1 MSDRFHIVLYMSLVD
16 DQRLHT
22 IVRLLFG
29 FSHAAR
35 KLVEGSLDEKCA
47 STAPKSAQPPKCSMR
62 FSPALQSL
70 LTWVGRICA
79 RPGRL
84 DHDEPAH
91 QGMPEADL
99 HLLWWTPQ
107 KAPSSWWT
115 PSFYMKMMGVFLGL
129 IAAMELR
136 SQVSPS
142 VCAMPRPFMVKC

>member
-1 MSDRFHIVLYMSLVD
+1 
-16 DQRLHT
+16 
-22 IVRLLFG
+22 
-29 FSHAAR
+29 
-35 KLVEGSLDEKCA
+35 
-47 STAPKSAQPPKCSMR
+47 MR

-91 QGMPEADL
+91 QDVPEADL

-115 PSFYMKMMGVFLGL
+115 PSFYMKRMGMFLGL
-129 IAAMELR
+129 IAALGLR
-136 SQVSPS
+136 WQVIPRI
-142 VCAMPRPFMVKC
+142 CAMLWSFMVKC